1 MSSIQA
7 QTTASPASIG
17 TGPYA
22 SLDALTQ
29 SHAELQKS
37 SYRRQ
42 KPAEA
47 ADRLRAFIARAR
59 ATGAVLSAATD
70 RRAAQGILDYW
81 CTELVSLP
89 GANAYDFGP
98 VLLAPFAGAQAAT
111 QESLPSA
118 STESVSAPSGEPGD
132 LKATAQETLPSV
144 SAKPVDAP
152 SGELGRVRAAAA
164 AGPAVAT
171 KSLDPPSREPGGMR
185 AAAEEVGPAAATR
198 SMDNQSRELV
208 RLAAAA
214 RLWRDS
220 GRQFGYLLLD
230 RVTIAKAARFRH
242 LDPDIGELVSVSE
255 AEATK
260 QRYLRIAG
268 AVVILLIFLIF
279 VGTVTGL
286 LWFKYEALKRDKEYS
301 GLLATQTA
309 VQLDKAQ
316 RASADLQ
323 KRVDTLERL
332 LRERNIPIPGDTA
345 ATETVRPAVAE
356 AIRVDRIKPNGSGPP
371 YQDGYIWIGSD
382 TPGTNNLVDLNTGAP
397 VMPADVV
404 AGQSYRVVK
413 NLVFRQG
420 KPSPTDYSSTQSLG
434 VAPEGT
440 QVTALA
446 APPEAY
452 QRPSGEQYWL
462 EVRVTPSQTPIV
474 YVQYATA
481 TGVVASQIAA
491 ALREHGFQVPG
502 VEETQLAKNVNEVR
516 YFYSD
521 DKNAANKLARDVTET
536 LRSLKYPNMPAVKVV
551 DLTESRGKRNYPGVI
566 ELWLD
571 LPEIAKK

>member
-59 ATGAVLSAATD
+59 ATGALLSADTD

-118 STESVSAPSGEPGD
+118 STESVSAPSGEPGH
-132 LKATAQETLPSV
+132 
-144 SAKPVDAP
+144 
-152 SGELGRVRAAAA
+152 VRAAAA

-171 KSLDPPSREPGGMR
+171 KSLDAPSREPGGMR

-255 AEATK
+255 AAATK

-268 AVVILLIFLIF
+268 AVVILLIF

-301 GLLATQTA
+301 DLLATQTA

-356 AIRVDRIKPNGSGPP
+356 AIRVDRIKPNGSSPP

-397 VMPADVV
+397 VIPADVV

-434 VAPEGT
+434 VVPEGT

-446 APPEAY
+446 APPEVY
-452 QRPSGEQYWL
+452 QRPSGKQFWL

-536 LRSLKYPNMPAVKVV
+536 LRSLKYPDMPAVKVV